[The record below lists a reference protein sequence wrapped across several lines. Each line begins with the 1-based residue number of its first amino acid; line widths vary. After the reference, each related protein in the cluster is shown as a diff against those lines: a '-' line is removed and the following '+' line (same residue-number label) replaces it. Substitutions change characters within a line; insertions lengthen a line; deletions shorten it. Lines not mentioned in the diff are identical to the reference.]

1 MFKIVTA
8 KEKLR
13 KAEEE
18 NQALKGRVS
27 QQAAQIDYL
36 AMMGDIEMPE
46 DNTEGGAEM
55 EAAENE

>member
-1 MFKIVTA
+1 MFRIVTA

-27 QQAAQIDYL
+27 RQAAQIDYL

-46 DNTEGGAEM
+46 DNTEGSAEM

>member
-1 MFKIVTA
+1 MFRIVTA

-18 NQALKGRVS
+18 NQELKGRVS

>member
-1 MFKIVTA
+1 MFRIVTA

-18 NQALKGRVS
+18 NQALKGKVS

-36 AMMGDIEMPE
+36 AMVGDIEMPE

>member
-1 MFKIVTA
+1 MFRIVTA

>member
-1 MFKIVTA
+1 MFRIVTA

-18 NQALKGRVS
+18 NQELKGKVS
-27 QQAAQIDYL
+27 RQAAQIDYL

>member
-1 MFKIVTA
+1 MFRIVTA

-36 AMMGDIEMPE
+36 AMMGDIKMPE

>member
-1 MFKIVTA
+1 MFRIVTA

-13 KAEEE
+13 KVEEE

>member
-1 MFKIVTA
+1 MFRIVTA

-18 NQALKGRVS
+18 NQALKGKVS

>member
-1 MFKIVTA
+1 MFRIVTA

-18 NQALKGRVS
+18 NQELKGRVS
-27 QQAAQIDYL
+27 RQAAQIDYL

>member
-1 MFKIVTA
+1 MFGIVTA
-8 KEKLR
+8 EEKLR

-18 NQALKGRVS
+18 NQALKGKVS

-36 AMMGDIEMPE
+36 AMMGNVEMYE

-55 EAAENE
+55 EVAENE

>member
-1 MFKIVTA
+1 MFGIVTA
-8 KEKLR
+8 EEKLR

-18 NQALKGRVS
+18 NQALKGKVS

-36 AMMGDIEMPE
+36 AMMGDVEMPE
-46 DNTEGGAEM
+46 DNTEGGTEM

>member
-1 MFKIVTA
+1 MFRIVTT

-36 AMMGDIEMPE
+36 AMMGDIGMPE

>member
-1 MFKIVTA
+1 MFRIVTA

-27 QQAAQIDYL
+27 RQAAQID
-36 AMMGDIEMPE
+36 
-46 DNTEGGAEM
+46 
-55 EAAENE
+55 

>member
-1 MFKIVTA
+1 MFGIVTA
-8 KEKLR
+8 EEKLR

-27 QQAAQIDYL
+27 QQAARIDYL
-36 AMMGDIEMPE
+36 AMMGDVEMSE

-55 EAAENE
+55 EVAENE

>member
-1 MFKIVTA
+1 MFRIVTV

-13 KAEEE
+13 KVEEE
-18 NQALKGRVS
+18 NQALKGKVS

>member
-1 MFKIVTA
+1 MFRIVTA

-18 NQALKGRVS
+18 NQALKWEVS
-27 QQAAQIDYL
+27 RQAAQIDYL

>member
-1 MFKIVTA
+1 MFRIVTA

-18 NQALKGRVS
+18 NQALKGKVS
-27 QQAAQIDYL
+27 LQAAQIDYL